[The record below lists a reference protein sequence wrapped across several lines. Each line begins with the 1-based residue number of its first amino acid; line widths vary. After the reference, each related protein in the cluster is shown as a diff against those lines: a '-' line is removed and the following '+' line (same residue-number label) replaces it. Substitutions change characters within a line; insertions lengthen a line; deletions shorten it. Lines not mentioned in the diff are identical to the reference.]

1 MPAYSA
7 VLRPVF
13 GLCLKEVALMTSR
26 ILMIVTSNNRL
37 GHTGKA
43 TGKTTG
49 IWAEE
54 LAEPYIQFVDA
65 GVQVDIA
72 SPAGGAAPLDA
83 ASVKPA
89 GSNAPSVERF
99 LADAT
104 AQTKLQHTLKASDVN
119 AADYNAIFF
128 PGGHGTMWDLPQ
140 DDGVRR
146 AVEAAYAARRVI
158 GSVCHGAAGLVSARR
173 ADGKAVV
180 EGHRINSF
188 TDAEE
193 AAVGL
198 TEVVPFLLESRLR
211 ELGARFEGA
220 PNWQAFSVH
229 DGVFVTGQNPQ
240 SSALVA
246 QGVLTALALPLTS
259 APRAPVKAA

>member
-1 MPAYSA
+1 MNH
-7 VLRPVF
+7 
-13 GLCLKEVALMTSR
+13 R
-26 ILMIVTSNNRL
+26 ILMIVTSNAQM
-37 GHTGKA
+37 GAGGKPTGKP
-43 TGKTTG
+43 TG

-54 LAEPYIQFVDA
+54 LAVPYMRFIDA
-65 GVQVDIA
+65 GAQVDIA

-83 ASVKPA
+83 SSVKPT
-89 GSNAPSVERF
+89 GQNEPSVERF

-104 AQTKLQHTLKASDVN
+104 ALAKLHNTLKASDVN
-119 AADYNAIFF
+119 AADYDAVFF

-140 DDGVRR
+140 DAGVRR
-146 AVEAAYAARRVI
+146 AVEAAYAAQRVI
-158 GSVCHGAAGLVSARR
+158 ASVCHGAAGLVSARR

-198 TEVVPFLLESRLR
+198 AEVVPFLLESRLR

-220 PNWQAFSVH
+220 ANWQAFSVH
-229 DGVFVTGQNPQ
+229 DGLFVTGQNPQ

-246 QGVLTALALPLTS
+246 QGVLAALSQRAS
-259 APRAPVKAA
+259 AQAA